1 MGIDLSKTN
10 AKFKARLQENATDY
24 RPLDT
29 VLPQKSKRDK
39 RGQEQNRQLEGSQG
53 RRGFRIQLVCLRRRL
68 LDSHDNLP
76 MSLKPIVDRITYR
89 LGFNNDTDPLLQ
101 WSYSQART
109 MGHEGVVI
117 LIEPFAL

>member
-1 MGIDLSKTN
+1 MGIDLSKAN
-10 AKFKARLQENATDY
+10 AKFKARIQENATDY
-24 RPLDT
+24 RPVDSVQTKKPKPDT
-29 VLPQKSKRDK
+29 R
-39 RGQEQNRQLEGSQG
+39 REGQDRPMEGGPG

-76 MSLKPIVDRITYR
+76 MCLKPIVDRITFR
-89 LGFNNDTDPLLQ
+89 LGFDNDADPLLQ

-117 LIEPFAL
+117 LIEPFEL